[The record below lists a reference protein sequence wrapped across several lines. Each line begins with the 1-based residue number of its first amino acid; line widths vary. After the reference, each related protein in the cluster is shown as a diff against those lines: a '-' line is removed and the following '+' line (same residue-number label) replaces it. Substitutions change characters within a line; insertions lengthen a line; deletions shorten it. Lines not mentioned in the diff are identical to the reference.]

1 MLAVANRHTKA
12 EREIK
17 GRRRV
22 DIRFSP
28 AAQTAIEVLAETGE
42 LLSGIIVLNAVSWK
56 QY

>member
-17 GRRRV
+17 GRRRF

-42 LLSGIIVLNAVSWK
+42 LLSGIIVLKAAV
-56 QY
+56 